1 MSADIYL
8 KTYRKNHPDK
18 ALQWRINTSRNF
30 LERMGYTVQPAEP
43 CNKNDSRGRAEKEK
57 GETHMNGENMK
68 NQRSEK
74 ALEIFDMLDDEK
86 KALFLAYLRAVAEE
100 KPSRE

>member
-1 MSADIYL
+1 
-8 KTYRKNHPDK
+8 
-18 ALQWRINTSRNF
+18 
-30 LERMGYTVQPAEP
+30 
-43 CNKNDSRGRAEKEK
+43 
-57 GETHMNGENMK
+57 MNGENMK

-74 ALEIFDMLDDEK
+74 VLEIFDMLDDEK